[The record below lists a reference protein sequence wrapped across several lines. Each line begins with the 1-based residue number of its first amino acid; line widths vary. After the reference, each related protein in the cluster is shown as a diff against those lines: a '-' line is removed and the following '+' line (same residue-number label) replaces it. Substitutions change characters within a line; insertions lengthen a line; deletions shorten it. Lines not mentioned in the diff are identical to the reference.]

1 MLFFNS
7 VSVSVFDVFVVFRCL
22 DVCPRVRYLV
32 LSRDIHGLVEPVFP
46 LYGTDMV
53 AYVITHGVDHI
64 FRFVVRVV
72 FIGIARWRSFGRT
85 GAYCL
90 LAVRADGGRLGGFAA
105 QDAAPVQPDAEH
117 RQAQRERNAHQN
129 EKQQQGS

>member
-1 MLFFNS
+1 
-7 VSVSVFDVFVVFRCL
+7 
-22 DVCPRVRYLV
+22 
-32 LSRDIHGLVEPVFP
+32 
-46 LYGTDMV
+46 MV

-90 LAVRADGGRLGGFAA
+90 LAVRADGGIIDGDDVLYLI
-105 QDAAPVQPDAEH
+105 
-117 RQAQRERNAHQN
+117 
-129 EKQQQGS
+129 